1 MLFRANILALVTAA
15 ALIPFTCFLLQP
27 DGDIPSWVAPVYILL
42 WIPYAVWQI
51 RKGSL
56 LVRWGAIAAAVA
68 LLTWGKC
75 VLVIPLAAAA
85 FLCGGLN
92 FRRIHGNAWY
102 RDPWIQCAYLAITSY
117 LLVCTF
123 TAEPVLCKEFSML
136 TTGIVILL
144 FLLMLAAELWR
155 NCNALNLTVAFC
167 AAYPFLAV
175 LKTEWAIPAAFGF
188 LILLAAMF
196 LIDGFRRSDLLLIN
210 LGQLQL
216 YALLVAHFFS
226 AGSILTRAAAFFA
239 TGVAFLVLNFYLSRH
254 FRGRFLRLDIEVPR
268 LKADEKS
275 APYGKYRYAV
285 LGRDAEGFAVVTGLL
300 EKPDPARDCVR
311 IRYCGV
317 RRNWKNG
324 RQEDERYHDFN
335 FLFSRYYLNEKLA
348 PAAERLLGRSKAKL
362 LVAIYPNGN
371 YAVRDLLIDGIP
383 VSEAAG
389 KEKK

>member
-1 MLFRANILALVTAA
+1 M
-15 ALIPFTCFLLQP
+15 
-27 DGDIPSWVAPVYILL
+27 
-42 WIPYAVWQI
+42 
-51 RKGSL
+51 
-56 LVRWGAIAAAVA
+56 
-68 LLTWGKC
+68 
-75 VLVIPLAAAA
+75 LVIPLAAAA

-254 FRGRFLRLDIEVPR
+254 FRG
-268 LKADEKS
+268 K
-275 APYGKYRYAV
+275 G
-285 LGRDAEGFAVVTGLL
+285 
-300 EKPDPARDCVR
+300 
-311 IRYCGV
+311 
-317 RRNWKNG
+317 
-324 RQEDERYHDFN
+324 
-335 FLFSRYYLNEKLA
+335 
-348 PAAERLLGRSKAKL
+348 AAEQ
-362 LVAIYPNGN
+362 
-371 YAVRDLLIDGIP
+371 
-383 VSEAAG
+383 
-389 KEKK
+389 